1 MKNST
6 ALKLGQ
12 LPKGYLIVGVDAHK
26 KSHVAV
32 VMDENA
38 LVFRKVRFANSKSG
52 FEEMLERVRGEA
64 SKAGSG
70 GVIFA
75 IEAGS
80 HYWRNLAYFLDR
92 ERVPFRLISP
102 YTLKRRREGEDLNRR
117 KNDFRDA
124 EMAAELLRTGKFTE
138 SRLLYGLYSEIR
150 AAFGAYRRLRKE
162 STMHINTLKGLLD
175 AVFPEFTEVFKDP
188 CGKTAMAVLLSSPI
202 PHIIA
207 ETQAS
212 QLIESVRANFSGKGL
227 KSKKIL
233 GLHAVAS
240 SSIGIREGAE
250 AVSEEIALLVER
262 IKLNSEQL
270 KRLVENIARLVDMI
284 PESRHMLSVP
294 GLSYISV
301 AGIIAGLGPISQY
314 KNGRQLVKMAGTN
327 PTQRESAGKSSRDT
341 PMSKHGRA
349 DLRWCLWP
357 AVVSL
362 LRYNPDFKSW
372 AENRQNRKAQAHPLH
387 RREVI
392 GAGINRLLRL
402 IFALARKQV
411 YYQLSIQQ
419 TVTA

>member
-32 VMDENA
+32 VMDERA
-38 LVFRKVRFANSKSG
+38 LVLRKVRFANSKSG
-52 FEEMLERVRGEA
+52 FEEMLERVKGEA

-117 KNDFRDA
+117 KNDFRDG

-138 SRLLYGLYSEIR
+138 SKLPYGNYAEIR
-150 AAFGAYRRLRKE
+150 AAFATYRRLRKE

-212 QLIESVRANFSGKGL
+212 QLIESVRANFCGKGL
-227 KSKKIL
+227 MIKKIL

-262 IKLNSEQL
+262 IKLNSEQM

-327 PTQRESAGKSSRDT
+327 PTQRESAGKSSRHT

-402 IFALARKQV
+402 IFALAKKQV